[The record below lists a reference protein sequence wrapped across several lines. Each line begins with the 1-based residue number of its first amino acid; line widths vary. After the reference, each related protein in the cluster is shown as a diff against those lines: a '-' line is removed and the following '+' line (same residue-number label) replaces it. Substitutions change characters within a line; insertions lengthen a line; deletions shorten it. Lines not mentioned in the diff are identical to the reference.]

1 MQKNSQSLS
10 ILLSKSLLSLI
21 LVFLFSNLS
30 HAENRYEPLN
40 DNVIKT
46 NLENLPCLVTKKDSP
61 AVRSFLRTYLQNRR
75 EHSEII
81 LGKTVVYFPM
91 FEKKFI
97 EADMPTELK
106 YLSIVESALKP
117 KAVSRVGAGGLWQ
130 FMPATGEHYG
140 LHISEHR
147 DDRSDPEMATEGAIA
162 YLKKQYKRFGN
173 WELAIASYNSG
184 PGRVNRA
191 VKRARS
197 KSFWKIQRYLPRET
211 RAYVPGF
218 IAATYLCHYYK
229 EHGLTPQYPSLDMQM
244 TQTVKIYDYVPFD
257 KIQQLT
263 GLSRYVIEDL
273 NPAFNSGFVPASSR
287 GYNVTLPKRVM
298 QTVLDY
304 LKHSKRPDV
313 NKNNGYTVSSVNIKP
328 KPVKVNTHDEYYKS
342 VYFVQ
347 QNQSL
352 VRIADIFG
360 VSKNSIMAWNSM
372 NNEIVMPGQ
381 ELILYHPNKIERW
394 SPFQV
399 EVSPQISSLV
409 LQEFSYAPVLPTLS
423 NRAAKRVK
431 RVAKTNK
438 GKEKVE
444 KVKKIKE
451 EADPTSMRGK
461 YIMYRLQEGET
472 LQDAADQ
479 FPGVRLDNI
488 LELNKIKEGKM
499 PKAGTK
505 IKIKKL

>member
-1 MQKNSQSLS
+1 MQKISLS
-10 ILLSKSLLSLI
+10 HSNLLSKL
-21 LVFLFSNLS
+21 LFSFVFVFCFS
-30 HAENRYEPLN
+30 TFGYAENRVDAL
-40 DNVIKT
+40 DDDLIKA
-46 NLENLPCLVTKKDSP
+46 NLKSLPCLVTKKDSP

-75 EHSEII
+75 QHSEVI

-91 FEKKFI
+91 FEKKFR

-130 FMPATGEHYG
+130 FMPATGESYG
-140 LHISEHR
+140 LYISEHR

-162 YLKKQYKRFGN
+162 YLKRQYKRFGN

-218 IAATYLCHYYK
+218 IAATYLCHYYDQ
-229 EHGLTPQYPSLDMQM
+229 HGLIPQYPSLDMQM
-244 TQTVKIYDYVPFD
+244 TKTVKIYDYLPFD

-304 LKHSKRPDV
+304 LKHLKRPDAPR
-313 NKNNGYTVSSVNIKP
+313 NNGYTVSAVTIKP

-347 QNQSL
+347 QNESL
-352 VRIADIFG
+352 DRIADIFG
-360 VSKNSIMAWNSM
+360 VSKNSIMAWNGM
-372 NNEIVMPGQ
+372 INDLVVAGQ
-381 ELILYHPNKIERW
+381 ELTLYHPNKIERW

-399 EVSPQISSLV
+399 EVSPQITSLD
-409 LQEFSYAPVLPTLS
+409 LQEFSVEAIVPVLT
-423 NRAAKRVK
+423 NRAAKTVK
-431 RVAKTNK
+431 RAAKSKAKT
-438 GKEKVE
+438 E
-444 KVKKIKE
+444 KVKKVKE
-451 EADPTSMRGK
+451 EEDPTSMRGK
-461 YIMYRLQEGET
+461 YIMYRLQEGES
-472 LQDAADQ
+472 LQDTADQ
-479 FPGVRLDNI
+479 FPGVRLDDI
-488 LELNKIKEGKM
+488 LQLNKIKEGKS

>member
-1 MQKNSQSLS
+1 MQKISQSHPALFS
-10 ILLSKSLLSLI
+10 KLLLSFFF
-21 LVFLFSNLS
+21 VFLFGNLS
-30 HAENRYEPLN
+30 HAENNYEPLN
-40 DNVIKT
+40 DNVIKA
-46 NLENLPCLVTKKDSP
+46 NLANLPCLVTKKDTP
-61 AVRSFLRTYLQNRR
+61 AVRSFLRTYLQSRR
-75 EHSEII
+75 EHSEVI
-81 LGKTVVYFPM
+81 LGRTVVYFPM

-106 YLSIVESALKP
+106 YLSIVESALRP

-130 FMPATGEHYG
+130 FMPETGAHYG

-162 YLKKQYKRFGN
+162 YLKRQYKRFGN

-211 RAYVPGF
+211 RSYVPGF
-218 IAATYLCHYYK
+218 IAATYLCHYY
-229 EHGLTPQYPSLDMQM
+229 EQHGLTPQYPSLDMQM
-244 TQTVKIYDYVPFD
+244 TQTVKIYDYLPFV

-263 GLSRYVIEDL
+263 GLSQYVIEDL
-273 NPAFNSGFVPASSR
+273 NPAFNSGFVPASAR

-304 LKHSKRPDV
+304 LKHLKRPDGAA
-313 NKNNGYTVSSVNIKP
+313 NNGFTVTSVNIKP

-347 QNQSL
+347 QNESL
-352 VRIADIFG
+352 ARIADIFG
-360 VSKNSIMAWNSM
+360 VSKNSIMAWNGM
-372 NNEIVMPGQ
+372 NNDIVIPGQ
-381 ELILYHPNKIERW
+381 ELTLYHPNKIERW
-394 SPFQV
+394 SPFNV
-399 EVSPQISSLV
+399 ETSPQIASLA
-409 LQEFSYAPVLPTLS
+409 LQPFSVEAILPNLS
-423 NRAAKRVK
+423 NRAAKKVK
-431 RVAKTNK
+431 RV
-438 GKEKVE
+438 EKE
-444 KVKKIKE
+444 KVKKEKIEKE
-451 EADPTSMRGK
+451 EDPTSMRGR

-472 LQDAADQ
+472 LQDAADM
-479 FPGVRLDNI
+479 FPGVRLKDI
-488 LELNKIKEGKM
+488 LELNKIKEGKA

>member
-1 MQKNSQSLS
+1 MQKISRPLS
-10 ILLSKSLLSLI
+10 VLLPKSFLSLI
-21 LVFLFSNLS
+21 FVFFFSNLS

-40 DNVIKT
+40 DNVIKA
-46 NLENLPCLVTKKDSP
+46 NLANLPCLVTKKDSP
-61 AVRSFLRTYLQNRR
+61 AVRSFLRTYLQSRR
-75 EHSEII
+75 EHAEVI
-81 LGKTVVYFPM
+81 LGRTVVYFPM
-91 FEKKFI
+91 FERKLI

-162 YLKKQYKRFGN
+162 YLKRQYKRFGN

-218 IAATYLCHYYK
+218 IAATYLCHYYA

-244 TQTVKIYDYVPFD
+244 TKTVKIYDYLPFD

-263 GLSRYVIEDL
+263 GLSRYVIDDL
-273 NPAFNSGFVPASSR
+273 NPAFNSGFVPASSQ
-287 GYNVTLPKRVM
+287 GYNVTLPKRVL

-304 LKHSKRPDV
+304 LKHLKRPDAPQ
-313 NKNNGYTVSSVNIKP
+313 NNGYTISSVNINP
-328 KPVKVNTHDEYYKS
+328 KPVKLNTQDEYYKS

-347 QNQSL
+347 QDESL
-352 VRIADIFG
+352 ARIAEIFG

-372 NNEIVMPGQ
+372 NNEIVISGQ
-381 ELILYHPNKIERW
+381 ELTLYHPNKIERW
-394 SPFQV
+394 SPLLD
-399 EVSPQISSLV
+399 EVSPPIESLD
-409 LQEFSYAPVLPTLS
+409 LQEFSIAPIFPNLS
-423 NRAAKRVK
+423 NPVAKRTKRTVK
-431 RVAKTNK
+431 NK
-438 GKEKVE
+438 ER
-444 KVKKIKE
+444 VKKIKKE
-451 EADPTSMRGK
+451 EDPTSIRGK
-461 YIMYRLQEGET
+461 YIMYRLQEGES

-479 FPGVRLDNI
+479 FPGVRLDDI

>member
-1 MQKNSQSLS
+1 MQKISLS
-10 ILLSKSLLSLI
+10 LSNLPSKLLFSFI
-21 LVFLFSNLS
+21 FVFLFSNLS
-30 HAENRYEPLN
+30 QAENRYEPLN
-40 DNVIKT
+40 DNVIKA
-46 NLENLPCLVTKKDSP
+46 NLANLPCLVTKKDTP
-61 AVRSFLRTYLQNRR
+61 AVRSFLRTYLQSRR
-75 EHSEII
+75 EHSEVI

-91 FEKKFI
+91 FEKKFR

-130 FMPATGEHYG
+130 FMPATGESYG
-140 LHISEHR
+140 LYISEHR

-162 YLKKQYKRFGN
+162 YLKRQYKRFGN

-197 KSFWKIQRYLPRET
+197 KSFWKVQRYLPRET

-218 IAATYLCHYYK
+218 IAATYLCHYY
-229 EHGLTPQYPSLDMQM
+229 EQHGLTPQYPSLDMQM
-244 TQTVKIYDYVPFD
+244 TQTVKIYDYLPFN

-263 GLSRYVIEDL
+263 GLSQYVIEDL
-273 NPAFNSGFVPASSR
+273 NPAFSSGFVPANSR

-304 LKHSKRPDV
+304 LKHSKNPD
-313 NKNNGYTVSSVNIKP
+313 NASYGNGFTVSSVSIKP
-328 KPVKVNTHDEYYKS
+328 KPIKFNTQDEYYKS

-347 QNQSL
+347 QNESL
-352 VRIADIFG
+352 DHIAQMFG

-372 NNEIVMPGQ
+372 SNEIIMPRQ
-381 ELILYHPNKIERW
+381 ELTLYHPNKIERW
-394 SPFQV
+394 SPFQI
-399 EVSPQISSLV
+399 EVSPQIASLDI
-409 LQEFSYAPVLPTLS
+409 QEFSFEPIVPSLS
-423 NRAAKRVK
+423 NRVAKKMNRAEKSKEKTKRVK
-431 RVAKTNK
+431 EV
-438 GKEKVE
+438 
-444 KVKKIKE
+444 KE
-451 EADPTSMRGK
+451 EDPTSMRGK

-479 FPGVRLDNI
+479 FPGVRLEDI
-488 LELNKIKEGKM
+488 LELNKIKDGKE
-499 PKAGTK
+499 PKAGAK

>member
-1 MQKNSQSLS
+1 MQKISQSLFS
-10 ILLSKSLLSLI
+10 LLSKSLLSLI
-21 LVFLFSNLS
+21 FVFLFSNLS
-30 HAENRYEPLN
+30 HAENNYVPL
-40 DNVIKT
+40 DDDLIKA
-46 NLENLPCLVTKKDSP
+46 NLKSLPCLVTKKDSP

-75 EHSEII
+75 EHSEVI
-81 LGKTVVYFPM
+81 LGRTVVYFPM

-97 EADMPTELK
+97 EAEMPTELK
-106 YLSIVESALKP
+106 YLSIVESALRP

-130 FMPATGEHYG
+130 FMPETGAHYG

-162 YLKKQYKRFGN
+162 YLKRQYKRFGN

-211 RAYVPGF
+211 RSYVPGF
-218 IAATYLCHYYK
+218 IAATYLCHYYDQ
-229 EHGLTPQYPSLDMQM
+229 HGLIPQYPSLDMQM
-244 TQTVKIYDYVPFD
+244 TKTTKIYDHLPFD

-273 NPAFNSGFVPASSR
+273 NPAFNSGFVPASSH
-287 GYNVTLPKRVM
+287 GYNLTLPKRVM

-304 LKHSKRPDV
+304 LKHLRRPDARRD
-313 NKNNGYTVSSVNIKP
+313 NGFTVSSVEIKA
-328 KPVKVNTHDEYYKS
+328 KPVKINTHDEYYRS
-342 VYFVQ
+342 AYFVQ
-347 QNQSL
+347 QNESL
-352 VRIADIFG
+352 DRIANLFG

-372 NNEIVMPGQ
+372 INDMVVPGQ
-381 ELILYHPNKIERW
+381 ELTLYHPNKIERW
-394 SPFQV
+394 SPFHV
-399 EVSPQISSLV
+399 EISPQINSLT
-409 LQEFSYAPVLPTLS
+409 LQEFAVSPILPTLS
-423 NRAAKRVK
+423 NRAAKKVK
-431 RVAKTNK
+431 RVEKSKARAEKT
-438 GKEKVE
+438 
-444 KVKKIKE
+444 KKIKE
-451 EADPTSMRGK
+451 EEDPTSMRGK
-461 YIMYRLQEGET
+461 YIMYRLQEGES

-479 FPGVRLDNI
+479 FPGVRLENI